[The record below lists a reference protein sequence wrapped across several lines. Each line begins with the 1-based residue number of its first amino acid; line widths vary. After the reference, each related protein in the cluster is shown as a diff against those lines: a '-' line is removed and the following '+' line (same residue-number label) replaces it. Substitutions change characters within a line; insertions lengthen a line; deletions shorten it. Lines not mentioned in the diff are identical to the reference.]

1 MALTLDETI
10 GGANANAYVDE
21 TVATAYMDGKRGAS
35 AWGSATTPD
44 REQAIVAATTRIDEE
59 KYIGVTADSI
69 TPQRLKFP
77 RAGMDDEDGAV
88 IANDVIPEPIRRA
101 TMELALEM
109 VKSGDV
115 DLYGPTGLEG
125 FEEIKVGSLEV
136 TPKQETRAGGKAL
149 PSAVIRLLSHFRV
162 SGGSS
167 VRLSRT

>member
-1 MALTLDETI
+1 MALTLDATI
-10 GGANANAYVDE
+10 GDIGANAYV
-21 TVATAYMDGKRGAS
+21 TQALATAYMDGKRGAS
-35 AWGSATTPD
+35 AWGSATSGD
-44 REQAIVAATTRIDEE
+44 LDQAIVAATTRIDEE
-59 KYIGVTADSI
+59 KFIGVVADSI

-77 RAGMDDEDGAV
+77 RAGLEDEDGNV
-88 IANDVIPEPIRRA
+88 IANNVIPEPIQRA

-125 FEEIKVGSLEV
+125 FEEIKIGSLEV
-136 TPKQETRAGGKAL
+136 TPKSETRAGGKSL

-167 VRLSRT
+167 VRLSRS